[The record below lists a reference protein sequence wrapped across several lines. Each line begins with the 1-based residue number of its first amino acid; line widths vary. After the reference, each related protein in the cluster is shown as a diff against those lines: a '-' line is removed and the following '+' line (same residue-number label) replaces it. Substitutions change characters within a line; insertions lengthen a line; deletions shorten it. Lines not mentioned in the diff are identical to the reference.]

1 MKFCDNCQNML
12 YISVENDAAKSE
24 QQAYKLTRKCK
35 NCNFTIE
42 EGITAECIVSSAR
55 GDTNVNYKKYMSKYI
70 KFDPTL
76 PRVNNIKCANADKCT
91 KAATQDDEI
100 IYIKYD
106 HINMK
111 YLYMCCHC
119 DHFWK

>member
-12 YISVENDAAKSE
+12 YISVENDE
-24 QQAYKLTRKCK
+24 MQGNKLMRKCK
-35 NCNFTIE
+35 NCNFSIE
-42 EGITAECIVSSAR
+42 EGINAECIVSSGR
-55 GDTNVNYKKYMSKYI
+55 GDSDVNYKKYMSKYI

-76 PRVNNIKCANADKCT
+76 PRVNNITCANTSCT
-91 KAATQDDEI
+91 KASTEDNEI

-111 YLYMCCHC
+111 YLYTCCHC